1 MMILMR
7 QTQLVLMLSKFTERK
22 LNSSVLSFRI
32 LDDCFD
38 DLEEPLYGYVV
49 EVETIS
55 NETCNINQE
64 SENPCRFFDDDFD
77 EKDLNYRMTDN
88 FVERQGNTGLSAG
101 GRSCRFSRG

>member
-1 MMILMR
+1 MI
-7 QTQLVLMLSKFTERK
+7 QTQLVLLLSKVTER
-22 LNSSVLSFRI
+22 NRFFSIPSFCI

>member
-1 MMILMR
+1 MT
-7 QTQLVLMLSKFTERK
+7 QTQLVLLLSKVTER
-22 LNSSVLSFRI
+22 NRFFSIPSFCI

-55 NETCNINQE
+55 NVTCNIDQE
-64 SENPCRFFDDDFD
+64 TENPCRFFENDFD
-77 EKDLNYRMTDN
+77 ENDLNYQLTHD

-101 GRSCRFSRG
+101 RRRCRFTNA